1 MYRKSLLQSNVVF
14 VFINNIFLYIEKH
27 AIRLKSVY
35 KNIIINMK
43 KHKNRV
49 RIKNILSENL
59 KIKLNSSVCVITRQ
73 TVAIRYSVMNSKLIK
88 KLKFFFILNKM
99 DLSRYNPS
107 CIFLY
112 VRGCSIDWFF
122 TR

>member
-59 KIKLNSSVCVITRQ
+59 KIKLKTSVCVITRLLLF
-73 TVAIRYSVMNSKLIK
+73 SNEFK
-88 KLKFFFILNKM
+88 
-99 DLSRYNPS
+99 
-107 CIFLY
+107 
-112 VRGCSIDWFF
+112 ID
-122 TR
+122 